1 MDAVKT
7 SAMEV
12 CPRCATPSTAV
23 YDRRVVRLKDA
34 PLRGNSVDLR
44 VTKRRFSCKPCGKPF
59 TEPIPGVSKGH
70 RTTQRYRR
78 HLLWACKR
86 FSDLKSVRQEL
97 RCSTSFVYKVL
108 YEQLELQYRMKRLNV
123 PWPKRIGIDEHK
135 FKRGKY
141 GTDFASMIVDHKAKR
156 VFEVTNGR
164 QVGEL
169 HAALAH
175 ISGRERVTHVSM
187 DLSTTYRSFVTG
199 FFPMLRSQPI
209 SSTW

>member
-1 MDAVKT
+1 MPANRLAHFTLLPELHLTRIYGERSWLNLDAVKT

-78 HLLWACKR
+78 HLLWR
-86 FSDLKSVRQEL
+86 
-97 RCSTSFVYKVL
+97 
-108 YEQLELQYRMKRLNV
+108 
-123 PWPKRIGIDEHK
+123 
-135 FKRGKY
+135 
-141 GTDFASMIVDHKAKR
+141 AS
-156 VFEVTNGR
+156 
-164 QVGEL
+164 
-169 HAALAH
+169 ALV
-175 ISGRERVTHVSM
+175 I
-187 DLSTTYRSFVTG
+187 
-199 FFPMLRSQPI
+199 
-209 SSTW
+209 